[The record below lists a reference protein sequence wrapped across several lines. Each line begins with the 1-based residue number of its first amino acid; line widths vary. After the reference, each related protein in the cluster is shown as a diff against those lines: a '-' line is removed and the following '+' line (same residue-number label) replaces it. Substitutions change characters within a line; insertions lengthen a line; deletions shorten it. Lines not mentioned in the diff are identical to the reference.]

1 MMPHTLQTDSLAPL
15 KAWAV
20 QHCRNALQNAILH
33 HAPDRYQWQDCDF
46 VVAFM
51 LAQFRRMIAH
61 LTAERLRN
69 VRYMNCLIH
78 QVIADAVNFMRLYRW

>member
-1 MMPHTLQTDSLAPL
+1 MMPHALQTDSLEDL

-20 QHCRNALQNAILH
+20 QHCRIALQDTILH
-33 HAPDRYQWQDCDF
+33 YAPDRYDWDDCDF

-61 LTAERLRN
+61 VTAERLRN

-78 QVIADAVNFMRLYRW
+78 QITADAMKFMRTYRW